1 MQADLAR
8 QTSTPEVVLMRK
20 QLEKV
25 QRDMEVLVYTLAATR
40 ECYEPERLC
49 HDCLG
54 GGGSAP
60 STADGFDDEGTD
72 DGESKERREFDELM
86 DQIQSLQQQVALQTE
101 ASQLLRSENEKLQ
114 AECALL
120 QEQQHTDTD
129 DPEED
134 ASSSHTKLGD
144 AEVARLV
151 QLAKDNAIDLD
162 TLHIRLEEVTL
173 ERDHLRQERDTA
185 LLSAQKAWKENATLA
200 GHTNP
205 GQKIKYV
212 QQLKDENNK
221 LHQQL
226 RDAEARLALQSK
238 RKPSGNYTTTTSDW
252 SDVCSNAS
260 DMGNSSA
267 TLTTLKPSK
276 MLRKV
281 SSKGGGGRGSKRET
295 PTSGGGATASASP

>member
-1 MQADLAR
+1 MASVPPLSTMQADLAR

-86 DQIQSLQQQVALQTE
+86 DQIQSLQQQ
-101 ASQLLRSENEKLQ
+101 

-173 ERDHLRQERDTA
+173 ERDHLRQERDSA

>member
-1 MQADLAR
+1 
-8 QTSTPEVVLMRK
+8 E
-20 QLEKV
+20 
-25 QRDMEVLVYTLAATR
+25 
-40 ECYEPERLC
+40 
-49 HDCLG
+49 
-54 GGGSAP
+54 
-60 STADGFDDEGTD
+60 
-72 DGESKERREFDELM
+72 
-86 DQIQSLQQQVALQTE
+86 
-101 ASQLLRSENEKLQ
+101 
-114 AECALL
+114 
-120 QEQQHTDTD
+120 
-129 DPEED
+129 
-134 ASSSHTKLGD
+134 
-144 AEVARLV
+144 
-151 QLAKDNAIDLD
+151 
-162 TLHIRLEEVTL
+162 EEVTL

-238 RKPSGNYTTTTSDW
+238 RKPSGNYTTTSDW